1 MTRQTAIGIVPGT
14 AIGEA
19 LAARLAAD
27 GKEVVSARVDGDL
40 HALARRARLVVVD
53 ATAAA
58 LPEVARALGNVLD
71 GNHLVA
77 HTVRGLVAGGRRAA
91 EVIAHESAVRRVG
104 VLGGP
109 LDADDLRAG
118 RPSAGVIASRHPE
131 VVDEMA
137 AALSTPKLRVYR
149 SREPVAVELAHS
161 AADLVA
167 LGCGVADAMALG
179 ASARTLLV
187 VRAVRELGRLVA
199 ALGGDPMAAAG
210 LGGLGDLLAAA
221 ENREH
226 PIRQRAASLAAG
238 GDGASLPA
246 DLRESAAGI
255 AALAREHRVPARV
268 LSGLAEL
275 AAGRVSPALLVE
287 ALMTMPVLD
296 D

>member
-1 MTRQTAIGIVPGT
+1 MMQTAIGIVPGT
-14 AIGEA
+14 VLGEA

-27 GKEVVSARVDGDL
+27 GKELVVERADGDL
-40 HALARRARLVVVD
+40 RALARRARLVVVD

-58 LPEVARALGNVLD
+58 LPEAARALGNVLD

-77 HTVRGLVAGGRRAA
+77 HTVRGLVGGRRAA
-91 EVIAHESAVRRVG
+91 EVIAEESAVRRVG

-109 LDADDLRAG
+109 LDVEDLRAG

-137 AALSTPKLRVYR
+137 AALSTPKLRFYR
-149 SREPVAVELAHS
+149 SREPIAVELAHS
-161 AADLVA
+161 ASDLIA

-221 ENREH
+221 DDREH
-226 PIRQRAASLAAG
+226 PIRRRAAELAAG
-238 GDGASLPA
+238 GDGAALPA
-246 DLRESAAGI
+246 DVRESAAGLV
-255 AALAREHRVPARV
+255 ALAREHRVPARV

-275 AAGRVSPALLVE
+275 AAGRVSAALLVE